1 MRGRLRAPVAALVA
15 GVLVAGAAGCGH
27 PGAARPAIR
36 LAARLTSP
44 TDVALRWSGVPGR
57 ATGLAVQFAT
67 GDGQFVVLGFEPA
80 GTTSYRH
87 RDLIPQTP
95 FRYRILPYTGPAS
108 APVEVTL
115 PPGVTPDT
123 AHRTDPDWAEPRKHL
138 DPTAARHP
146 VTDASGDAAPTGLRA
161 TVADPN
167 GILFSWTDHASD
179 EQGEMLEVRRAG
191 TAATTAVTGWAV
203 VAVLDPGVTSY
214 GLVTLPDEKTASYR
228 IRSFAW
234 GTPSNVVSCTTGQ
247 E

>member
-1 MRGRLRAPVAALVA
+1 VKRLLAAVVAV
-15 GVLVAGAAGCGH
+15 VLSLAGCSTVTKPSG
-27 PGAARPAIR
+27 IR
-36 LAARLTSP
+36 LSATLTGP
-44 TDVALRWSGVPGR
+44 TDVALRWSGVPRR

-67 GDGQFVVLGFEPA
+67 GDGQFVVLGFEPPD
-80 GTTSYRH
+80 TTSYRH

-123 AHRTDPDWAEPRKHL
+123 AHRDDPDWAEPRKQP
-138 DPTAARHP
+138 DPTAVGHP
-146 VTDASGDAAPTGLRA
+146 VTDSNGDAAPTGLTA

-179 EQGEMLEVRRAG
+179 EQGEMLEVRRG
-191 TAATTAVTGWAV
+191 TAATAGWAV

-228 IRSFAW
+228 IRPFAW